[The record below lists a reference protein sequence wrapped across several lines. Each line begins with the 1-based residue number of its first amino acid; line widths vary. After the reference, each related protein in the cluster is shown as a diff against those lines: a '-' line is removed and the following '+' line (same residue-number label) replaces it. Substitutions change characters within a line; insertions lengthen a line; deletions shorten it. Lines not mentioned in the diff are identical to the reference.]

1 MKHIKIK
8 NIMLCLCLYTL
19 AVVYLEK
26 NKRRRKYACV
36 MGRIAEIVKTRSTCI
51 RRQVGAVIV
60 KENRILTTGY
70 NGSPAGTYNCIDKG
84 TCKRQEL
91 HIPSGERH
99 ELCRALHAE
108 QNAIITAAK
117 NGVSTEGAT
126 IYVNFQ
132 PCVICAKM
140 IINAGI
146 KRIVYKGDYPDEL
159 SLEMLKEAG
168 VKLDKV
174 KEGENK

>member
-1 MKHIKIK
+1 MQGSS
-8 NIMLCLCLYTL
+8 CRT
-19 AVVYLEK
+19 
-26 NKRRRKYACV
+26 KRNYN
-36 MGRIAEIVKTRSTCI
+36 S
-51 RRQVGAVIV
+51 RQ
-60 KENRILTTGY
+60 
-70 NGSPAGTYNCIDKG
+70 
-84 TCKRQEL
+84 
-91 HIPSGERH
+91 
-99 ELCRALHAE
+99 
-108 QNAIITAAK
+108 

-146 KRIVYKGDYPDEL
+146 KRIVYKGDYPDAL